1 MSHFS
6 ILILASTKVPS
17 LIDQDNVKL
26 QRKLEELAKAK
37 ELFKIERQK
46 FEGEKKRMLT
56 NSVGDT
62 DVLKLNIGG
71 QLIMTTRATL
81 TRVPKSTL
89 ATMFNGRWEHRF
101 GKDQDGNI
109 FLDFNPVLFSHL
121 LEQLRVLEDG
131 KSTVFHPPSSPSL
144 AISFEKMLR
153 ILGLYQ
159 FPTSEDAVVALN
171 VGGQIVS
178 TRRKTLN
185 QISNSKLAT
194 IVSLSKATN
203 ENQHIDYDP
212 KLFRHLL
219 SQLREKKKANILYF
233 DAPSNEDRNA
243 FNAMLIDFNLNRKC

>member
-26 QRKLEELAKAK
+26 QRKQEELDKAR
-37 ELFKIERQK
+37 ELFKSERQK
-46 FEGEKKRMLT
+46 FEKEKRLMQK
-56 NSVGDT
+56 SVDNT
-62 DVLKLNIGG
+62 DVLQLNIGG
-71 QLIMTTRATL
+71 QIIMTTRATL

-89 ATMFNGRWEHRF
+89 ATMFNGRWEHKF
-101 GKDQDGNI
+101 GKDQYGNI

-131 KSTVFHPPSSPSL
+131 KPARFHPPSAPSL
-144 AISFEKMLR
+144 VIPFEKMLR
-153 ILGLYQ
+153 KLGLYQ
-159 FPTSEDAVVALN
+159 SPTSEDAVVALN

-178 TRRKTLN
+178 IRQKTLN
-185 QISNSKLAT
+185 QISNLKLSA
-194 IVSLSKATN
+194 IVSSPKATN
-203 ENQHIDYDP
+203 ENPHINYDP

-219 SQLREKKKANILYF
+219 SQLREKQKANILYF

-243 FNAMLIDFNLNRKC
+243 FNAMLSDFNLNRKC